1 MTYNLQP
8 TTYNQ
13 RGFSLA
19 ETLVAIAIL
28 MLMMGSVSGLML
40 SAIAAQRRAL
50 AVQELVSQTSYI
62 AEYMSR
68 HIRQARKET
77 GQGCLSQ
84 QGTNYQL
91 TFGGQGLKFVNSQN
105 ECQEFSLDAGRV
117 KEVRGGQT
125 QYLTPDDSTVTI
137 FNFSI
142 SGETET
148 DAIQPKVSLFMNLQT
163 IGQRP
168 ESVVSLPFQTTISQ
182 RNFDVE

>member
-117 KEVRGGQT
+117 KEVRGAQT
-125 QYLTPDDSTVTI
+125 EYLTSAEPVSIVCGCRDLVGFLGHVADVVTAHREKHR
-137 FNFSI
+137 NRKPLA
-142 SGETET
+142 EE
-148 DAIQPKVSLFMNLQT
+148 DYVLLVHELADN
-163 IGQRP
+163 RP
-168 ESVVSLPFQTTISQ
+168 AS
-182 RNFDVE
+182 